1 MSAVAS
7 AVSHWHR
14 WRQRALEFA
23 ERKLPALTR
32 LRRPEPLPILLD
44 RRRIY
49 TLPTRFGIAFALL
62 LFVMLLGALNYG
74 NNAAILL
81 TCLLAATASGSLYF
95 AFRNLAG
102 LRVIGMRG
110 VGEVHAGEQATIELR
125 FAPGL
130 RDRPSLGCRHDE
142 STAWFALASGCDG
155 VVSVHLPA
163 PRRGWW
169 LPGRIAISTNY
180 PLGLFH
186 AWSWL
191 HPDQPILVLPRPE
204 GDPPALPYD
213 SAING
218 VQAANGS
225 DEDYS
230 GLRDYRPSDPPRRIA
245 WKASAHRDSLLIR
258 ESERRTGDALVL
270 NYGALRGLDHEAKI
284 SRLTAWVLAAES
296 NQSAY
301 ALVISELRIEAAIGP
316 QHRSACLRALA
327 LLPP

>member
-1 MSAVAS
+1 MSPITS
-7 AVSHWHR
+7 AMSHWQR
-14 WRQRALEFA
+14 WRGRALEFA

-32 LRRPEPLPILLD
+32 LRRSEPLPIVLD

-49 TLPTRFGIAFALL
+49 TLPTGFGVALAIL

-95 AFRNLAG
+95 TFRNLAG

-110 VGEVHAGEQATIELR
+110 VGDVHAGSTATVELR

-130 RDRPSLGCRHDE
+130 RDRPSLGCRHGE
-142 STAWFALASGCDG
+142 SVAWFALASGHDD
-155 VVSVHLPA
+155 VVRLHVAALQ
-163 PRRGWW
+163 RGWW
-169 LPGRIAISTNY
+169 LPGRIAIATTY
-180 PLGLFH
+180 PLGLFN

-191 HPDQPILVLPRPE
+191 HPDRPILVLPRLE
-204 GDPPALPYD
+204 AQPPPLPYD
-213 SAING
+213 SANNG
-218 VQAANGS
+218 DHAAIGS

-230 GLRDYRPSDPPRRIA
+230 GLRDYRPTDPPRRIA

-270 NYGALRGLDHEAKI
+270 DYSALRGLDHESRI

-301 ALVISELRIEAAIGP
+301 ALVIPDLRVDAAIGP
-316 QHRSACLRALA
+316 EHRAACLRALA
-327 LLPP
+327 LLPR

>member
-7 AVSHWHR
+7 VVSHWQS

-32 LRRPEPLPILLD
+32 LRRPEPLPIVLD

-49 TLPTRFGIAFALL
+49 TLPTGFGVAFALL
-62 LFVMLLGALNYG
+62 IFVMLLGALNYG

-110 VGEVHAGEQATIELR
+110 IGDVHAGSTAIIELR

-142 STAWFALASGCDG
+142 SIVWLALASGSDG
-155 VVSVHLPA
+155 IVNLHLPTDL
-163 PRRGWW
+163 RGWW
-169 LPGRIAISTNY
+169 LPGRIAITTNY

-191 HPDQPILVLPRPE
+191 HPDRPILVLPRAE
-204 GDPPALPYD
+204 DEPPPLPYD
-213 SAING
+213 SANNG
-218 VQAANGS
+218 DHAAIGS

-230 GLRDYRPSDPPRRIA
+230 GLRDYRPTDPPRRIA

-270 NYGALRGLDHEAKI
+270 DYSALQGLDHDSKI

-301 ALVISELRIEAAIGP
+301 SLIIPDLRIEAAIGP
-316 QHRSACLRALA
+316 EHRSACLRALA

>member
-1 MSAVAS
+1 MSPITAAM
-7 AVSHWHR
+7 SHWQR
-14 WRQRALEFA
+14 WRGRALEFA

-32 LRRPEPLPILLD
+32 LRRSEPLPIVLD

-49 TLPTRFGIAFALL
+49 TLPTGFGVALAIL

-95 AFRNLAG
+95 TFRNLAG

-110 VGEVHAGEQATIELR
+110 VGDVHAGSTATVELR

-142 STAWFALASGCDG
+142 SVAWFALASGHDD
-155 VVSVHLPA
+155 VVRLHVAALQ
-163 PRRGWW
+163 RGWW
-169 LPGRIAISTNY
+169 LPGRIAIATTY
-180 PLGLFH
+180 PLGLFN

-191 HPDQPILVLPRPE
+191 HPDRPILVLPRLE
-204 GDPPALPYD
+204 AQPPPLPYD
-213 SAING
+213 SANNG
-218 VQAANGS
+218 DHAAIGS

-230 GLRDYRPSDPPRRIA
+230 GLRDYRPTDPPRRIA

-270 NYGALRGLDHEAKI
+270 NYSALRGLDHESRI

-301 ALVISELRIEAAIGP
+301 ALVIPDLRVDAAIGP
-316 QHRSACLRALA
+316 EHRAVCLRALA
-327 LLPP
+327 LLPR

>member
-1 MSAVAS
+1 MSPVA
-7 AVSHWHR
+7 AAMSHWQR
-14 WRQRALEFA
+14 WRGRALEFA

-32 LRRPEPLPILLD
+32 LRRPEPLPIILD

-49 TLPTRFGIAFALL
+49 TLPTGFGIAFALL

-110 VGEVHAGEQATIELR
+110 VGDVHAGSTATVELR

-142 STAWFALASGCDG
+142 SFAWFALVSGHDDA
-155 VVSVHLPA
+155 VRLHVAALQ
-163 PRRGWW
+163 RGWW
-169 LPGRIAISTNY
+169 LPGRFAIATNY
-180 PLGLFH
+180 PLGLFN

-191 HPDQPILVLPRPE
+191 NPDRPVLVFPRVE
-204 GDPPALPYD
+204 AEPPPLPYD
-213 SAING
+213 SATNG
-218 VQAANGS
+218 DHAATGS

-230 GLRDYRPSDPPRRIA
+230 GLRDYRPTDPPRRIA

-270 NYGALRGLDHEAKI
+270 DYSALRGLDHESRI

-301 ALVISELRIEAAIGP
+301 ALVIPDQRLEAALGP
-316 QHRSACLRALA
+316 EHRGACLRALA
-327 LLPP
+327 LLPR

>member
-1 MSAVAS
+1 MSDV
-7 AVSHWHR
+7 VSVVSRWQR
-14 WRQRALEFA
+14 WRQRTLEFA
-23 ERKLPALTR
+23 EHKLPALTR
-32 LRRPEPLPILLD
+32 LRRPEALPILLD

-49 TLPTRFGIAFALL
+49 TVPTGFGMAFALL

-102 LRVIGMRG
+102 LRVTGMRG
-110 VGEVHAGEQATIELR
+110 VAEVHAGEQATVELR

-130 RDRPSLGCRHDE
+130 RDRPSLCCRHAE

-155 VVSVHLPA
+155 VVSLHLPA
-163 PRRGWW
+163 QQRGWW
-169 LPGRIAISTNY
+169 LPGRIAVATNY
-180 PLGLFH
+180 PLGLFR

-204 GDPPALPYD
+204 SDPPALPYA

-218 VQAANGS
+218 EQAANGS
-225 DEDYS
+225 DDDYS

-258 ESERRTGDALVL
+258 ESEHRSGDALVL
-270 NYGALRGLDHEAKI
+270 DYAALRGLDHESRI

-296 NQSAY
+296 RQSAY
-301 ALVISELRIEAAIGP
+301 ALVLPELRIEAAIGP
-316 QHRSACLRALA
+316 EHRSACLRALA